1 MIRKYLLGG
10 LILAVGLIYIVK
22 LFMLQVVTTEGYD
35 IENDNAVRK
44 EFIYPKRGYIFD
56 RNGTLL
62 VANEA
67 SYDVMVIPREV
78 KPMDTL
84 EFCNILKIDLGKF
97 ESTLE
102 KARRYSPRLP
112 SVFVPQL
119 AKEEYA
125 MLAEKMHKFQGF
137 YIQKRDIR
145 DYKTDYGANVLGFIA
160 EVNNNTIEN
169 DPYYNLGDL
178 IGKQGIEKSYEELL
192 RGKKGVRYI
201 QKDRFNRNIG
211 SVNNGLYDTMPV
223 PGKDLTIT
231 LDIDLQAY
239 GEQLMTKKRGG
250 IVAIDP
256 KTGEILAL
264 VSAPSYKPQLL
275 VGRQRSTNYNILN
288 SDTINR
294 PLFDRGLLQ
303 MVPPGSPFKTLT
315 GLVGLQEGVCDP
327 NQIYFCSGAYVYG
340 RNNRRMVCHC
350 GGGARDL
357 KLAISKSCNSYF
369 ANLYRKIIEKYPTA
383 TEGMNAWSKHLK
395 SFGLGDFLGYDLPIG
410 KKGMIPTGDY
420 YNKQYPD
427 FRWGATTTLSNSI
440 GQGEVL
446 TTPIQMANWVAAIAN
461 RGYYI
466 KPHML
471 KPSNNYEIDSSYEN
485 RIYTTVSPEYFDP
498 IIEGMAEVFI
508 SGTAYFLNVPGINI
522 CGKTGTAENFTKING
537 KRVQLTDHSIFMAFA
552 PKEDPKIAIAVFV
565 ENGYFG
571 ARWAGRI
578 SSLMIEKYLKGEVSL
593 KAMEALVL
601 EKSLE
606 DEYLKPYSGNSFYIN
621 Q

>member
-102 KARRYSPRLP
+102 KARRYSQRLP

-315 GLVGLQEGVCDP
+315 GLVGLQ
-327 NQIYFCSGAYVYG
+327 
-340 RNNRRMVCHC
+340 
-350 GGGARDL
+350 
-357 KLAISKSCNSYF
+357 
-369 ANLYRKIIEKYPTA
+369 
-383 TEGMNAWSKHLK
+383 
-395 SFGLGDFLGYDLPIG
+395 
-410 KKGMIPTGDY
+410 
-420 YNKQYPD
+420 
-427 FRWGATTTLSNSI
+427 
-440 GQGEVL
+440 
-446 TTPIQMANWVAAIAN
+446 
-461 RGYYI
+461 
-466 KPHML
+466 
-471 KPSNNYEIDSSYEN
+471 
-485 RIYTTVSPEYFDP
+485 
-498 IIEGMAEVFI
+498 
-508 SGTAYFLNVPGINI
+508 
-522 CGKTGTAENFTKING
+522 
-537 KRVQLTDHSIFMAFA
+537 
-552 PKEDPKIAIAVFV
+552 
-565 ENGYFG
+565 
-571 ARWAGRI
+571 
-578 SSLMIEKYLKGEVSL
+578 
-593 KAMEALVL
+593 
-601 EKSLE
+601 
-606 DEYLKPYSGNSFYIN
+606 
-621 Q
+621 